1 MSSQVSNLGS
11 QHLHGGSSAASTI
24 TITPTTTITSSPARL
39 FPHERLE
46 AWRQARAFYLG
57 CGALRGLPKTAG
69 HLGDQLER
77 AGLSVVLNI
86 VEGAGRTSWKEK
98 RHFFSIALGSL
109 AESVAVLDLASA
121 RGLVDLSATDRLVT
135 DARRV
140 GALLTGLMKA
150 GPGVVG

>member
-11 QHLHGGSSAASTI
+11 QSLHGGSSAASTI
-24 TITPTTTITSSPARL
+24 TTTPSITTTCPPSRL

-46 AWRQARAFYLG
+46 AWRQARSFYLG
-57 CGALRGLPKTAG
+57 CGALAGLPKTAG

-77 AGLSVVLNI
+77 AALSVVLNV

-121 RGLVDLSATDRLVT
+121 RRLLDPSETERLVAV
-135 DARRV
+135 ARRV

-150 GPGVVG
+150 GPG

>member
-11 QHLHGGSSAASTI
+11 QTLHGGSSAASI
-24 TITPTTTITSSPARL
+24 ITTTCPPARL

-46 AWRQARAFYLG
+46 AWRQARSFYLG
-57 CGALRGLPKTAG
+57 CGALHGLPRTAG

-77 AGLSVVLNI
+77 AALSVVLNL

-109 AESVAVLDLASA
+109 AESAAVLDLAAA
-121 RGLVDLSATDRLVT
+121 RGLVDAAQVSHLV
-135 DARRV
+135 DIARRA
-140 GALLTGLMKA
+140 GAMLTGLMKA
-150 GPGVVG
+150 GPG

>member
-1 MSSQVSNLGS
+1 MTSQASNLGS
-11 QHLHGGSSAASTI
+11 QALHGGSSAASTI
-24 TITPTTTITSSPARL
+24 TITPSSTTTCPPARL

-46 AWRQARAFYLG
+46 AWRQARSFYLG
-57 CGALRGLPKTAG
+57 CGALHGLPRTAG

-77 AGLSVVLNI
+77 AALSVVLNL

-121 RGLVDLSATDRLVT
+121 RGLLGPSETARLVAV
-135 DARRV
+135 ARRV

-150 GPGVVG
+150 CPG

>member
-1 MSSQVSNLGS
+1 MSSQVSDLGS
-11 QHLHGGSSAASTI
+11 QSLHGGSSAVSTI
-24 TITPTTTITSSPARL
+24 AITPSITTTCPPARL

-46 AWRQARAFYLG
+46 AWRQARTFYLG
-57 CGALRGLPKTAG
+57 CGALPGLPRTAG

-77 AGLSVVLNI
+77 AALSVVLNV

-121 RGLVDLSATDRLVT
+121 RGLLDPSETTRLVAV
-135 DARRV
+135 ARRV
-140 GALLTGLMKA
+140 GALLSGLMKA
-150 GPGVVG
+150 GPG